1 MNLGVPTYI
10 CLDVPEP
17 QASAIAAVRR
27 RCLRLRDFPVEI
39 TVAGSSGIGAI
50 RAQLEWPEVER
61 KLRAFCARTAPISAE
76 FGGVV
81 RFPDTDI
88 FSLAMGD
95 PMPFEALHDA
105 LKQSGVRF
113 EDNRFPFFPHCTLRM
128 EGPLGEADVSA
139 LFALRVPGRF
149 TLPTLALYQRS
160 GDGPIRA
167 VWRCALTGS
176 A

>member
-1 MNLGVPTYI
+1 MNLAFPTYI

-17 QASAIAAVRR
+17 QASHVAAVRR
-27 RCLRLRDFPVEI
+27 RHCERLREFPVEI

-50 RAQLEWPEVER
+50 RPQLQWHEVER
-61 KLRAFCARTAPISAE
+61 DLRAFCAATRPIAAE

-88 FSLAMGD
+88 FSLALGD
-95 PMPFEALHDA
+95 PMPFEALHAA

-113 EDNRFPFFPHCTLRM
+113 EDSQFPFFPHCTLRM
-128 EGPLGEADVSA
+128 QGPLTEAAVSE

-149 TLPTLALYQRS
+149 VLSTLSLYQRE
-160 GDGPIRA
+160 GDAPIRS
-167 VWRCALTGS
+167 VWTCRLGA
-176 A
+176 

>member
-1 MNLGVPTYI
+1 MNLAIPTYI

-27 RCLRLRDFPVEI
+27 RFCQRLKDFPVEI
-39 TVAGSSGIGAI
+39 TVTGSSGIGAI
-50 RAQLEWPEVER
+50 RAQLHWPDVER
-61 KLRAFCARTAPISAE
+61 ALRAFCGKTAAISAE

-95 PMPFEALHDA
+95 PMPFAAIHDG

-128 EGPLGEADVSA
+128 EGPLDEAAVSE

-149 TLPTLALYQRS
+149 TLPTLALYQRV
-160 GDGPIRA
+160 GDQPIQA
-167 VWRCALTGS
+167 VWRCSLGG
-176 A
+176 